1 MFLCCFTMNTAKKKA
16 VTQKK
21 SPGEGWEKQLFVF
34 HIPSLLSQYFFFSLK
49 SIYGLIPF
57 LHFRWRRL
65 SLRTYSRQRAWDSG
79 LGAGAKETAVLQGG
93 GQGDQEVC
101 GLLRGDVRA
110 GQGQQRR
117 GIAEEVVDD
126 VGATEGQSRRGWRG
140 PEGTLSPRGA
150 GS

>member
-49 SIYGLIPF
+49 SIYGLSPF

-93 GQGDQEVC
+93 GQGDQEVVTENDLIC
-101 GLLRGDVRA
+101 KYTEDSGRSFTVSQGSYKEVRA
-110 GQGQQRR
+110 WSESCDAG
-117 GIAEEVVDD
+117 EEVQ
-126 VGATEGQSRRGWRG
+126 T
-140 PEGTLSPRGA
+140 
-150 GS
+150 